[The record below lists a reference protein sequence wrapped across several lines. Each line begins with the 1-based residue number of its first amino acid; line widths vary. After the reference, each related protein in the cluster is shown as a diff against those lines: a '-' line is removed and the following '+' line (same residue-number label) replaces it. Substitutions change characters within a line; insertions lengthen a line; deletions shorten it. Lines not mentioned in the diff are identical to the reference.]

1 MAKNVQNSP
10 FSFAIIFY
18 LSGKYAVMKFA
29 TSWRRNVVAHF
40 EKTEMKKK
48 LLMVVMLI
56 VTTNL
61 FSQVDTTKVAFVSYW
76 SIGDS
81 YNFKVSKINQQW
93 KEGTLTKDQ
102 KQEYVANFTVIDS
115 TQTSYTIKW
124 SYENDLGN
132 TYKIP
137 EKLLNRFSKYKI
149 TEIEYKTSE
158 VGDLIEILN
167 WKEVGETMNSM
178 FDDIVEVLGEE
189 DEKKK
194 ETLKTAM
201 QPFKQIY
208 SSKQGVE
215 QLVLK
220 ELQYFHFPM
229 GVEFNITK
237 PMFYD
242 EELPNMFGGNPI
254 KAKAKLYFED
264 VDFDDSFCT
273 FKQEMSLNPDDTR
286 EILKQIFKKMNL
298 DDKGMEKAFKTAV
311 FEINDRNT
319 YEYYYNPGVPYKIEA
334 IRETTID
341 IDKEKGKRID
351 KTIIELIYNE

>member
-1 MAKNVQNSP
+1 
-10 FSFAIIFY
+10 
-18 LSGKYAVMKFA
+18 
-29 TSWRRNVVAHF
+29 
-40 EKTEMKKK
+40 MKKI
-48 LLMVVMLI
+48 LMII
-56 VTTNL
+56 VISTITTNL
-61 FSQVDTTKVAFVSYW
+61 FSQIDSTKIAFVSYW

-81 YNFKVSKINQQW
+81 YDFKVSKIKQQW
-93 KEGTLTKDQ
+93 KEGKLTKDQ
-102 KQEYVANFTVIDS
+102 KQDYIANFSVIDS
-115 TQTSYTIKW
+115 TETSYTIKW

-137 EKLLNRFSKYKI
+137 EKLLDRFAKYKI

-178 FDDIVEVLGEE
+178 FDDIIEVLGDK

-194 ETLKTAM
+194 DALKTAM

-229 GVEFNITK
+229 GLEYDITE
-237 PMFYD
+237 PLLYD
-242 EELPNMFGGNPI
+242 EELPNMFGGKPI
-254 KAKAKLYFED
+254 KAKAKLYFEN
-264 VDFDDSFCT
+264 VDFEEGFCIV
-273 FKQEMSLNPDDTR
+273 KQEMSLDPNDTKD
-286 EILKQIFKKMNL
+286 ILKQVFKQMKL
-298 DDKGMEKAFKTAV
+298 GDKGMKKALKTAV
-311 FEINDRNT
+311 FQIEDRNV
-319 YEYYYNPGVPYKIEA
+319 YEYYYNPGIPHRIETV
-334 IRETTID
+334 RETIID

>member
-1 MAKNVQNSP
+1 
-10 FSFAIIFY
+10 
-18 LSGKYAVMKFA
+18 
-29 TSWRRNVVAHF
+29 
-40 EKTEMKKK
+40 MKKI
-48 LLMVVMLI
+48 LMTTVILTI
-56 VTTNL
+56 TTNL
-61 FSQVDTTKVAFVSYW
+61 FSQIDSTKVAFVSYW

-81 YNFKVSKINQQW
+81 YDFKVSKIKKQW

-102 KQEYVANFTVIDS
+102 KQDYIANFTVIDS
-115 TQTSYTIKW
+115 TENSYTIKW

-137 EKLLNRFSKYKI
+137 EKLLDRFSKYKM
-149 TEIEYKTSE
+149 TEIKYKTSE

-194 ETLKTAM
+194 EVLKTAM

-229 GVEFNITK
+229 GVEFDITE

-242 EELPNMFGGNPI
+242 EELPNMFGGKPI
-254 KAKAKLYFED
+254 KAKAKAKLYFED
-264 VDFDDSFCT
+264 VDFDESFCT
-273 FKQEMSLNPDDTR
+273 VKQEMSLNPNDTR
-286 EILKQIFKKMNL
+286 EILKQVFKKMNL
-298 DDKGMEKAFKTAV
+298 GDKGMNKALKTAV

-319 YEYYYNPGVPYKIEA
+319 YEYYFNPGVPHKIET
-334 IRETTID
+334 IRETIID

>member
-1 MAKNVQNSP
+1 M
-10 FSFAIIFY
+10 I
-18 LSGKYAVMKFA
+18 
-29 TSWRRNVVAHF
+29 
-40 EKTEMKKK
+40 
-48 LLMVVMLI
+48 VMLI

-61 FSQVDTTKVAFVSYW
+61 FSQVDTTKVAFVSHW

-81 YNFKVSKINQQW
+81 YNFKVSKLNQQW

-115 TQTSYTIKW
+115 TETSYTIRW

-137 EKLLNRFSKYKI
+137 EKLLDRFSKYKI

-178 FDDIVEVLGEE
+178 FDDIIEVLGEN
-189 DEKKK
+189 DKQKKDA
-194 ETLKTAM
+194 LKLAM
-201 QPFKQIY
+201 QPFKQMY

-229 GVEFNITK
+229 GLEYNITE
-237 PMFYD
+237 PLIYD
-242 EELPNMFGGNPI
+242 DELPNMFGGEPI
-254 KAKAKLYFED
+254 KAKAKLYFEN
-264 VDFDDSFCT
+264 VDFEESFCIV
-273 FKQEMSLNPDDTR
+273 KQEMSLNPEDTKLLLNQV
-286 EILKQIFKKMNL
+286 LKQMKL
-298 DDKGMEKAFKTAV
+298 EDKEIDEAFKTAV
-311 FEINDRNT
+311 FEINDNNT
-319 YEYYYNPGVPYKIEA
+319 FEFYFDPGIPHRIET
-334 IRETTID
+334 IRESIID
-341 IDKEKGKRID
+341 INKEKGKRID